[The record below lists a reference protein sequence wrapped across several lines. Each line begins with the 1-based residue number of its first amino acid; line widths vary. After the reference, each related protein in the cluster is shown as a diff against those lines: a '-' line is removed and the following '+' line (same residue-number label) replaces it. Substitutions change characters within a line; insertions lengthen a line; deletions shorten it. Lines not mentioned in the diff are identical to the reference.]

1 MRIIQIAAPAA
12 FAVAAFA
19 APAGAQ
25 QPIKIG
31 AFLAVTGPASFLGD
45 PQAKTLRTYVEQVNK
60 TGGVVGRKL
69 EVVIYDSAGD
79 AKQAVT
85 FARRLIEDDKVDL
98 IIGGSSTGETMAA
111 VPIIEEAQI
120 PFISLAGANVVVEP
134 VKKWVFK

>member
-1 MRIIQIAAPAA
+1 MFRTGLSM
-12 FAVAAFA
+12 AVAALAALVFA
-19 APAGAQ
+19 GPAGAQ

-45 PQAKTLRTYVEQVNK
+45 PEAKTLRTYVDQINK
-60 TGGVVGRKL
+60 AGGVVGRKL
-69 EVVIYDSAGD
+69 EVGIYDSAGA

-85 FARRLIEDDKVDL
+85 FARRLIEDDKVDM

-120 PFISLAGANVVVEP
+120 PFI
-134 VKKWVFK
+134 